1 MPPTLPPTLQP
12 GDRVAV
18 LSPSWCAPAHF
29 PALHEQAMERIASL
43 LGLEPVEFPTT
54 RWQGTPRERAADL
67 MAAFADPSIRAIFAT
82 IGGHDQ
88 LTVVP
93 HLDPAVVVSDPKPFF
108 GYSDNTNLL
117 NWLWRLGVA
126 AWHGGST
133 QVHLGPGPQP
143 DAEHLI
149 GLRAALFGG
158 GDLQITPAAASCDY
172 GPPWDDPR
180 SLIDRAP
187 RESVASEW
195 SWSGPAT
202 VATGPTWGGNLEVLQ
217 WILAVGR
224 DVLDVAAYQGCVLLL
239 ETSEEH
245 PPPAEVY
252 RMMRTLGERGLLGAA
267 AAILVARPAAC
278 ERADDP
284 GPAGRRAYRA
294 AVAEQVSQAV
304 QEYAAGVPVVLG
316 VDFGHTSPQWVLPYG
331 GSMTVDGANR
341 ALVAHYGPPRPRVV
355 SKCG

>member
-29 PALHEQAMERIASL
+29 PALHEQAI
-43 LGLEPVEFPTT
+43 
-54 RWQGTPRERAADL
+54 
-67 MAAFADPSIRAIFAT
+67 
-82 IGGHDQ
+82 
-88 LTVVP
+88 
-93 HLDPAVVVSDPKPFF
+93 
-108 GYSDNTNLL
+108 
-117 NWLWRLGVA
+117 
-126 AWHGGST
+126 
-133 QVHLGPGPQP
+133 
-143 DAEHLI
+143 
-149 GLRAALFGG
+149 
-158 GDLQITPAAASCDY
+158 LQITPAAASCDY
-172 GPPWDDPR
+172 GLSWDDPR
-180 SLIDRAP
+180 SLTDRAP
-187 RESVASEW
+187 RESVPDQW

-284 GPAGRRAYRA
+284 PEFVHPPPPVRA
-294 AVAEQVSQAV
+294 AW
-304 QEYAAGVPVVLG
+304 G
-316 VDFGHTSPQWVLPYG
+316 
-331 GSMTVDGANR
+331 
-341 ALVAHYGPPRPRVV
+341 
-355 SKCG
+355 

>member
-18 LSPSWCAPAHF
+18 LSPSWRAPAHF
-29 PALHEQAMERIASL
+29 PALHEQAI
-43 LGLEPVEFPTT
+43 
-54 RWQGTPRERAADL
+54 
-67 MAAFADPSIRAIFAT
+67 
-82 IGGHDQ
+82 
-88 LTVVP
+88 
-93 HLDPAVVVSDPKPFF
+93 
-108 GYSDNTNLL
+108 
-117 NWLWRLGVA
+117 
-126 AWHGGST
+126 
-133 QVHLGPGPQP
+133 
-143 DAEHLI
+143 
-149 GLRAALFGG
+149 
-158 GDLQITPAAASCDY
+158 LQITPAAASCDY
-172 GPPWDDPR
+172 GLSWDDPR
-180 SLIDRAP
+180 SLTDRAP
-187 RESVASEW
+187 RESVPDQW

-245 PPPAEVY
+245 PPPVEVF
-252 RMMRTLGERGLLGAA
+252 
-267 AAILVARPAAC
+267 
-278 ERADDP
+278 
-284 GPAGRRAYRA
+284 RA
-294 AVAEQVSQAV
+294 AVAEQVTQAV

-355 SKCG
+355 SECG